1 MPQGRIVCVRRAIVR
16 LTIRAGLVVA
26 VMICVGAV
34 DAAEPT
40 PPKFVADEAGFK
52 ADVQPF
58 LVKHCE
64 RCHGE
69 KKAEGEFRVDASLA
83 RNFLDPVLKSR
94 WGEVVNVLNSHE
106 MPPESEPQPK
116 PEAVAKVVDW
126 VTAQMVKAEEL
137 QRDNSVVLRRLNR
150 TEYVRTDSRA

>member
-1 MPQGRIVCVRRAIVR
+1 MPQGRFVCVHRAIVR
-16 LTIRAGLVVA
+16 LTIRLGLVVA
-26 VMICVGAV
+26 VMMSVGPL

-64 RCHGE
+64 RCHGD
-69 KKAEGEFRVDASLA
+69 KKAEGEFRVDAALG

-116 PEAVAKVVDW
+116 AICWAWMSIWPGFPAIHRPVGS
-126 VTAQMVKAEEL
+126 TTMGG
-137 QRDNSVVLRRLNR
+137 R
-150 TEYVRTDSRA
+150 